1 MATKMVEQP
10 ESAADGI
17 MGLFLTKPAFLLARV
32 DQICTVLYA
41 ALSGGE
47 TLAQAELLL
56 LLAQSDERDQISLSR
71 AAGVDKST
79 TAVILDNLAANG
91 LIERIPDPQDRRRAR
106 PRLTEAGH
114 IRAET
119 AGHAFVSLQD
129 ELVVPLG
136 DEARQDLAALLRAI
150 AEISDSPAPPWSP
163 DEAPALLAASPSLL
177 NRRALQGAQ
186 AHFIACT
193 AALSLTPRQYSV
205 LVILSARPGLTQV
218 EFSRLFG
225 LDPSTS
231 GLVMRNLIARG
242 LIEDRVSAS
251 DRRKRTHWLTEAGQI
266 TLETAIPLVGQ
277 SEEFTSTLLDGDQI
291 ARLIAHLRTIVF
303 AHSNRLRFPGEL
315 Q

>member
-1 MATKMVEQP
+1 MATRTAEKPVG
-10 ESAADGI
+10 ATGGI

-91 LIERIPDPQDRRRAR
+91 LIERVPDPQDRRRAR
-106 PRLTEAGH
+106 PRLTEAGR
-114 IRAET
+114 IRGET
-119 AGHAFVSLQD
+119 ASQAFARLQD
-129 ELVVPLG
+129 ELVAPLDG
-136 DEARQDLAALLRAI
+136 DRKNDLTKTLRAM
-150 AEISDSPAPPWSP
+150 AETRDSPAPPWAA

-193 AALSLTPRQYSV
+193 AALALTPRQYSV

-242 LIEDRVSAS
+242 LIEDRVSAN
-251 DRRKRTHWLTEAGQI
+251 DRRKRTHWLTEAGQT
-266 TLETAIPLVGQ
+266 TLEAAMPLVGQ
-277 SEEFTSTLLDGDQI
+277 SETFASTSLDDKQI

-303 AHSNRLRFPGEL
+303 THSNRLRFPGEL